1 MTIIKNIIQESLLL
15 DIPGNKLS
23 FGIQLGNNI
32 SLLKD
37 YSIIV
42 CLNEIP
48 YFDNLN
54 EYDVYFEPESEKI
67 LYIDYFF
74 GNYNLNSE
82 LKIDLYLVDQNKNI
96 IEKKT
101 YNYDQQSIQRRQ
113 FYESNVN
120 IQQIINSIE
129 YSSND
134 IFYFEELRNNA
145 TKFSVNENEFLP
157 DLKIVLDNLLTTG
170 RDFVNK
176 FIIDENI
183 REQFYQI
190 YKTNV
195 SIQYG
200 LDNTRTRIEYPT
212 SNSFLKQ
219 MLKIKERIQENF
231 TFKLENVSFFHEKTI
246 SIEDYENNSLKI
258 EHEQLVREVELS
270 ISNLSNETKLSIY
283 EKNGSL
289 RIKLIIDNKSE
300 LYVKS
305 NGISIYT
312 DEFISE
318 TIDMSGDF
326 SSVEDDYTYQF
337 SFDENLLSSFNDS
350 QEVYYFDTNE
360 ENIYSP
366 SYFSRIRDIL
376 NNPTRRSKIRF
387 RIQLQ
392 SEDGSILIV
401 SGSPDIEVNFNLTN
415 NIISRNLI
423 TNHSHILRDESS
435 IVFDMISLISSNIS
449 RDLNYSDEFVIS
461 SNEILIEKN
470 LKLLSNSFVNIHI
483 IDEGI
488 SYNRIIMLRDCNLVL
503 EGNQAIYQL
512 PQQYQGIES
521 IEVFA
526 LNKFEYDFESICNSI
541 SSSVK
546 QIDFSTTEYLANSIL
561 SSQDKTDHD
570 YFSFVFDII

>member
-1 MTIIKNIIQESLLL
+1 M
-15 DIPGNKLS
+15 
-23 FGIQLGNNI
+23 
-32 SLLKD
+32 
-37 YSIIV
+37 
-42 CLNEIP
+42 
-48 YFDNLN
+48 
-54 EYDVYFEPESEKI
+54 
-67 LYIDYFF
+67 
-74 GNYNLNSE
+74 
-82 LKIDLYLVDQNKNI
+82 
-96 IEKKT
+96 
-101 YNYDQQSIQRRQ
+101 
-113 FYESNVN
+113 
-120 IQQIINSIE
+120 
-129 YSSND
+129 
-134 IFYFEELRNNA
+134 
-145 TKFSVNENEFLP
+145 P

-170 RDFVNK
+170 RYFVNK

-392 SEDGSILIV
+392 S
-401 SGSPDIEVNFNLTN
+401 
-415 NIISRNLI
+415 
-423 TNHSHILRDESS
+423 
-435 IVFDMISLISSNIS
+435 
-449 RDLNYSDEFVIS
+449 
-461 SNEILIEKN
+461 
-470 LKLLSNSFVNIHI
+470 
-483 IDEGI
+483 
-488 SYNRIIMLRDCNLVL
+488 
-503 EGNQAIYQL
+503 
-512 PQQYQGIES
+512 
-521 IEVFA
+521 
-526 LNKFEYDFESICNSI
+526 
-541 SSSVK
+541 
-546 QIDFSTTEYLANSIL
+546 
-561 SSQDKTDHD
+561 
-570 YFSFVFDII
+570 